1 MVSESTFTR
10 PQAAMLLRR
19 LRDKPRESRE
29 ELAAA
34 VRVAGVVDRVDA
46 DAQVADA
53 ARVRP
58 PPRRGSQ
65 AWCMVDA
72 GNRPTPPARAR
83 HQAMNRTTVYR
94 VHPGPLRWAQFLAHI
109 AGTRR
114 YQWNWAI
121 ERLQDAMRTEREG
134 RGEKPSINSS
144 RLGLEFAEAL
154 GPGFQS

>member
-1 MVSESTFTR
+1 MAESAKTPHIEKPQLR
-10 PQAAMLLRR
+10 PGPGPSAQ
-19 LRDKPRESRE
+19 
-29 ELAAA
+29 
-34 VRVAGVVDRVDA
+34 DA
-46 DAQVADA
+46 L

-65 AWCMVDA
+65 EWCMVDA

-83 HQAMNRTTVYR
+83 HQAMIRTTVYR

-109 AGTRR
+109 AGTHR

-144 RLGLEFAEAL
+144 RLGLEFTEAL